1 MKSGTIAKRTE
12 KRKTENRK
20 ARGKEK
26 TIMLKE
32 ISPPPRLSRGKEI
45 DPEEALNLICE
56 CFGIDPKKDCL
67 AYEIFKEIVEAQ
79 KDERGVRTIEITK
92 KAHVTQAAVV
102 YHMNIFMREGLIVKE
117 GREYHLR
124 GRTMDQT
131 FDELEQDLIRRMRR
145 MREFAKRIDEE
156 FFGF

>member
-1 MKSGTIAKRTE
+1 
-12 KRKTENRK
+12 
-20 ARGKEK
+20 
-26 TIMLKE
+26 
-32 ISPPPRLSRGKEI
+32 
-45 DPEEALNLICE
+45 
-56 CFGIDPKKDCL
+56 
-67 AYEIFKEIVEAQ
+67 
-79 KDERGVRTIEITK
+79 
-92 KAHVTQAAVV
+92 
-102 YHMNIFMREGLIVKE
+102 MNIFMREGLIVKE